1 MPRKCTVFYNLE
13 HEINGISFHAT
24 LSVPDVCKAL
34 DVSPKTVRRW
44 IDGTQAPSP
53 HSIELLK
60 IRVFGILPD
69 PDFSGFRVESGFIKT
84 PSGQTITPSDLESMA
99 WLRGLYSQGIRDNDA
114 RRKEMDQI
122 AKMMPQVDH
131 ILRKQAEKRLR
142 EEARQL
148 NQSSRKNQQGKR
160 KPQPRY
166 TSHHD

>member
-13 HEINGISFHAT
+13 HEINGIPFHAT
-24 LSVPDVCKAL
+24 LSVPEVCKTL

-44 IDGTQAPSP
+44 IDGTQTPSP

-69 PDFSGFRVESGFIKT
+69 PEFAGFRVEDGLIKT
-84 PSGQTITPSDLESMA
+84 PSGEAITPSDLEAMT

-131 ILRKQAEKRLR
+131 ILRKQAEKRMR
-142 EEARQL
+142 EESRKL
-148 NQSSRKNQQGKR
+148 NQSSGKSQQRQR
-160 KPQPRY
+160 KPQPGY
-166 TSHHD
+166 TAHHD